1 MIKRKK
7 YLSKTTKINF
17 YNFIFVQCLFFSREN
32 IRQIRVIFVHL
43 HALDHALELTNQ
55 YEIK

>member
-1 MIKRKK
+1 MN
-7 YLSKTTKINF
+7 YF
-17 YNFIFVQCLFFSREN
+17 AFFSREN

-43 HALDHALELTNQ
+43 HALDHALELTNE